1 MSSKTPTTPLRSTA
15 TQYTPHKIGSGSHT
29 ATVSLCGAPK
39 NDATVAMKGNALQYL
54 IVTLEPHSGLFP
66 LSDLIAPLHT
76 IIPTAI
82 YTAELEATDV
92 GNRLCQALLDPDT
105 ATMSGIAFYNS
116 NANIVQAKMDVS
128 KREGALKHRME
139 YIKVTSSISLSE
151 YNASYK
157 SSDRVSV
164 EFYLALPQ
172 NPVTSAPSAQ
182 LFPNG
187 TPRKGLL
194 DSEDESTCA
203 TVPQS
208 MRKAIDVDASEKGTT
223 YTGIMDF
230 LSNRTKFQAVFTE
243 KIEIYKL
250 HQRQF
255 TMIEPSDMF
264 KSVIR
269 PVVWKVFCDNI
280 WMDYVGTDPSEKVTA
295 AITARTLRSFKCND
309 WDPVLRRPVIL
320 TPDDVMQQYLQV
332 IPLLQAHK
340 TNTWGFHL
348 FSLFLDALP
357 YEVREVLEDS
367 KSPYYFE
374 PPALT
379 AVKTYSDQ
387 MRHLRAIHRLACS
400 AYAVQ
405 MASDARIRKVSKSG
419 QPSPPQPQPVAQAF
433 PAIGTLATTPV
444 VATAY
449 VSPAETTIVRYQPPD
464 YPTDPANQF
473 KSKFPRGFLGCLG
486 CGDEHHRF
494 RACPQRNT
502 KEVKDTF
509 HKNYLAH
516 FPDRRKRNDDG
527 SQYQGFLAQGP
538 SQVPRILVTTGLAF
552 VTTEAT
558 KSKPRPMPIAINNR
572 LPTADFRLVA
582 KNLHPCL
589 DLGCLVDS
597 CGGLNSGYLDF
608 HCYIRDTYPECVVA
622 YETFDDSN
630 PFHPIKLGG
639 ALTNQNQF
647 EESNYGH
654 LTAVITY
661 RTQYTHPETK
671 MPILLKFALGADV
684 SVNSL
689 CGAPMLRDLG
699 AVIDLGSSK
708 LHLTK
713 VSTTLP
719 LVWSEV
725 KRGAPEI
732 TKPSQ
737 VCRNNNHVRFSLPPL
752 PVGPPPVPPAGAVQF
767 NTGRTRNV
775 DNTPAWMSGSRQPT
789 SAAPTGSAVNGSRI
803 GKVAT
808 TKSADISCPV
818 VNAVTTSDNPRF
830 VEADDTTRVDI
841 DDEYMT
847 GDNSEIS
854 EVAVAEPEEIYT
866 TVPFSDAT
874 HGTQYNTA
882 RSPAK
887 SDSERM
893 SELSNTDHQLD
904 FWKARLTEK
913 QS

>member
-1 MSSKTPTTPLRSTA
+1 MSSKTPTTPSRTA
-15 TQYTPHKIGSGSHT
+15 VTQYTPHKIGSGSHT

-54 IVTLEPHSGLFP
+54 IVTLEPHSCLFP

-82 YTAELEATDV
+82 YTAEHEAMDV
-92 GNRLCQALLDPDT
+92 GNRLCQALLNPDT

-139 YIKVTSSISLSE
+139 YIKVTSSVSLSE

-157 SSDRVSV
+157 SVDTVSV

-172 NPVTSAPSAQ
+172 NPVTSVSPAQ

-187 TPRKGLL
+187 TPRKGIL
-194 DSEDESTCA
+194 DSSDDEATCA
-203 TVPQS
+203 AIPQS

-230 LSNRTKFQAVFTE
+230 LSNSINFQAVFTE
-243 KIEIYKL
+243 KPEIYKL

-255 TMIEPSDMF
+255 TVIEPSEMF

-374 PPALT
+374 PPELT

-387 MRHLRAIHRLACS
+387 MRHLRAIHRVACS

-419 QPSPPQPQPVAQAF
+419 QSSPPQPQPIAQAF
-433 PAIGTLATTPV
+433 PAVGTPV
-444 VATAY
+444 TNPVVTAAY

-473 KSKFPRGFLGCLG
+473 KSIFARGFLGCLG
-486 CGDEHHRF
+486 CGDERHRF
-494 RACPQRNT
+494 RACPQRDT
-502 KEVKDTF
+502 KEIKDIF

-527 SQYQGFLAQGP
+527 SQYQGFLGQGP
-538 SQVPRILVTTGLAF
+538 SQVPRILVTTGLTF
-552 VTTEAT
+552 VTTEVAA
-558 KSKPRPMPIAINNR
+558 SKPRPMPIAINNR
-572 LPTADFRLVA
+572 LPTADFRLVT

-725 KRGAPEI
+725 KRGAPEEDKHN
-732 TKPSQ
+732 T
-737 VCRNNNHVRFSLPPL
+737 NHVRFSLPPL
-752 PVGPPPVPPAGAVQF
+752 PVGPPPLPPAGAVQF
-767 NTGRTRNV
+767 NTGRMRNV
-775 DNTPAWMSGSRQPT
+775 DNTPAWMSVKRQSTPAT
-789 SAAPTGSAVNGSRI
+789 STNSAVHGSRI
-803 GKVAT
+803 GKVT
-808 TKSADISCPV
+808 TTIGADTSCPVFTAVIAIDNPRLVEADETTIADIS
-818 VNAVTTSDNPRF
+818 
-830 VEADDTTRVDI
+830 
-841 DDEYMT
+841 DEIMT
-847 GDNSEIS
+847 GNKSEIS
-854 EVAVAEPEEIYT
+854 EGAVTEAEEIYT
-866 TVPFSDAT
+866 TASFSDVT
-874 HGTQYNTA
+874 HGNRYNTA
-882 RSPAK
+882 QSPAQ

-904 FWKARLTEK
+904 FWKARLTKK